1 MQIKLPD
8 IEEYIDVI
16 STTIVGD
23 SKDYSII
30 YETRYRYINAEE
42 IDDVVDSGN
51 LHQTIAVLETMIK
64 NNQYVKFDIIIK

>member
-8 IEEYIDVI
+8 TEEYIDVI

-23 SKDYSII
+23 SKDYSIV

-51 LHQTIAVLETMIK
+51 LHQTIALLETMIK